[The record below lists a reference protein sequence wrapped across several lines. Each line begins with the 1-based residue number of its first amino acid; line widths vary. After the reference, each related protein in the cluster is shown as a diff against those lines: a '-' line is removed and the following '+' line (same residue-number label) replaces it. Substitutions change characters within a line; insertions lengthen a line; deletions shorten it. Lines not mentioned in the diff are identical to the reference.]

1 MAEGVGV
8 GFVEEESGGDDVRVE
23 GGLESG
29 GGSLDVVFL
38 GTGGTTHR
46 LQAAV
51 CNAVAFKLRKHFNAA
66 APDVS
71 LHPTVL
77 AKHPNFA

>member
-29 GGSLDVVFL
+29 GGSLGVMSL
-38 GTGGTTHR
+38 GVEG
-46 LQAAV
+46 
-51 CNAVAFKLRKHFNAA
+51 
-66 APDVS
+66 
-71 LHPTVL
+71 
-77 AKHPNFA
+77 